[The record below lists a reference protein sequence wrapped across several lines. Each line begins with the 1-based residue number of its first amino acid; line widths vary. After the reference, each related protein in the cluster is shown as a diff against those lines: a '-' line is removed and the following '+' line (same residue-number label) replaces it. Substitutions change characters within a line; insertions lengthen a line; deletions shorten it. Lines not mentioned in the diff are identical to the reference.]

1 MLLDA
6 ANARDIFRRNPQRS
20 LLPVRLIRGAS
31 AGCAI
36 APTIVELRGCRL
48 IVYPTPLSH
57 MTSKALIWDQMTQQ
71 EPTPTQG
78 TRQVEPEIIPPRA
91 DPAGRSRIW
100 VSATPHYKMRIRMTR
115 LGPVGTVVLTLMIVI
130 VGLAGLTVL
139 LGFALVGLAAA
150 GVFIVGAIV
159 SGLLR
164 RLSG

>member
-6 ANARDIFRRNPQRS
+6 ANARDIFHRKPQRS
-20 LLPVRLIRGAS
+20 LLLVRLIRGAS
-31 AGCAI
+31 AAYAI
-36 APTIVELRGCRL
+36 APTVVELSGCRL
-48 IVYPTPLSH
+48 IVYPTPQSH
-57 MTSKALIWDQMTQQ
+57 MASKALIRDQMTQQ

-91 DPAGRSRIW
+91 DPAGRSPIW

-115 LGPVGTVVLTLMIVI
+115 LGPVGTVVLMLMVVI
-130 VGLAGLTVL
+130 LGLAGLTLL

-150 GVFIVGAIV
+150 GAFLIGAIV